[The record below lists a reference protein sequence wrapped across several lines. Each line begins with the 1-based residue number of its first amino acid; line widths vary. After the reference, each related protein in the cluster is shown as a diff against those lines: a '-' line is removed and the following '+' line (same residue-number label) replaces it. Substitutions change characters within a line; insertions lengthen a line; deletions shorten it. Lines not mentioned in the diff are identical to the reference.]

1 MLVKSLL
8 FLFNL
13 LGRKSAIF
21 LGQLLGRL
29 AYYLFVEDRK
39 TTLKNLKFAL
49 GDRLD
54 KKRIKKNSF
63 EVFENIGKNAVDI
76 FRLKKFSWK
85 KIKNIVETE
94 GLDYFDQVYKK
105 GKGLIALTGHIGN
118 FELLA
123 AYLSLR
129 GYKLSVVGR
138 VAYDPKLN
146 KLLVKNR
153 EKMGLENISSTE
165 DIRKMISSLQKGRVL
180 GILADQDSKKVKG
193 VYVDFF
199 GKKAKTPLGPAL
211 LHLKYGF
218 PIVPLAILRMG
229 RYGYKIIVK
238 KPIVFTPTGEKEK
251 DLVQITQLYTEEL
264 EKIIRENPSEW
275 VWMHKRWRSQ
285 PT

>member
-1 MLVKSLL
+1 MPRQS
-8 FLFNL
+8 
-13 LGRKSAIF
+13 SIF

-29 AYYLFVEDRK
+29 AYFLLIQDRR
-39 TTLKNLKFAL
+39 TTFKHLKFAL
-49 GDRLD
+49 RD
-54 KKRIKKNSF
+54 KFDEKRIKKISVQ
-63 EVFENIGKNAVDI
+63 VFENLGKNSADVA
-76 FRLKKFSWK
+76 RLRSFNWEKIK
-85 KIKNIVETE
+85 KIVFVE
-94 GLDYFDQVYKK
+94 GLKHLDSVYKE
-105 GKGLIALTGHIGN
+105 GKGVIILTGHIGN

-138 VAYDPKLN
+138 EVYDPKLN
-146 KLLVKNR
+146 KLLVENR
-153 EKMGLENISSTE
+153 KKMGLENISSTE

>member
-1 MLVKSLL
+1 MPRQS
-8 FLFNL
+8 
-13 LGRKSAIF
+13 SIF

-29 AYYLFVEDRK
+29 AYFLLIQDRR
-39 TTLKNLKFAL
+39 TTFKHLKFAL
-49 GDRLD
+49 RD
-54 KKRIKKNSF
+54 KFDEKRIKKISVQ
-63 EVFENIGKNAVDI
+63 VFENLGKNSADVA
-76 FRLKKFSWK
+76 RLRSFNWEKIK
-85 KIKNIVETE
+85 KIVFVE
-94 GLDYFDQVYKK
+94 GLKYLDSVYKE
-105 GKGLIALTGHIGN
+105 GKGVIILTGHIGN

-138 VAYDPKLN
+138 EVYDPKLN
-146 KLLVKNR
+146 KLLIENR

-238 KPIVFTPTGEKEK
+238 KSIVFTPTGEKEK